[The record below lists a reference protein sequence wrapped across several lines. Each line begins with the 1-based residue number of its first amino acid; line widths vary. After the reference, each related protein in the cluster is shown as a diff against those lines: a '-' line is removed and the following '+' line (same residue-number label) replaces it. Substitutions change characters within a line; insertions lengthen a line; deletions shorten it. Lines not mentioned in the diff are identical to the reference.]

1 MILRMMPGGD
11 TIDFDALTAKPEDV
25 IEGLVFVGEGSE
37 EEQTGTLPDR
47 ADMHGAPGLDESHS
61 NVPVHQSVDIK
72 TQTDTNGDVQIALA
86 PPLGRYPGND
96 TAYVGCYPAE
106 IGIEPEKIVSGQVVG
121 GVTGTYGSDATVTS
135 ADVRDGKVYYDA
147 EGRQIGNAGDF
158 AAAAATLNCG
168 ESYTIQKGFHQQ
180 GTVRAN
186 SLGSQTQPQGDDSNA
201 ASAQI
206 LKGYGAWS
214 NGAYRSGT
222 MKNISGDATIKH
234 TSSDGTPVVVG
245 DSCYQT
251 KNSDNTTRFEI
262 RYNDTAGYISKPTF
276 FAIGLDKLR
285 SALGIVASVIKNGTT
300 IAGLSGTYGAD
311 ATAEAGHIL
320 SGKSAYGKNGKVTGS
335 MALTAGKIKK
345 GETLAGI
352 TGTWYGN
359 KKCIKAFAVRGF
371 GASSGDYEPSDS
383 ESFTMPANGTVYY
396 GGASCFYNGSG
407 TGTLRIYKN
416 GSAVDN
422 RDGSGG
428 YDWRGTMFNKSFS
441 ANAGDVI
448 TVEATASS
456 GAATMCCIQAVIVY

>member
-11 TIDFDALTAKPEDV
+11 TIDFDSLTADPADV
-25 IEGLVFVGEGSE
+25 VAGRVFVGEGSE

-47 ADMHGAPGLDESHS
+47 AEMHGAPGLDSSHP
-61 NVPVHQSVDIK
+61 NIPVHQSVDIK
-72 TQTDTNGDVQIALA
+72 TNTDTNGDIQIALA
-86 PPLGRYPGND
+86 PPLGKYPGG
-96 TAYVGCYPAE
+96 TSAYVGCYPAE
-106 IGIEPEKIVSGQVVG
+106 IGIEPEKIVYGQTVG
-121 GVTGTYGSDATVTS
+121 GIQGTYGADSTATVN
-135 ADVRDGKVYYDA
+135 DVRDGKVYYDKT
-147 EGRQIGNAGDF
+147 GRKIGSGGDF
-158 AAAAATLNCG
+158 AAAAATINCG
-168 ESYTIQKGFHQQ
+168 ESYTIQRGFHQQ

-186 SLGSQTQPQGDDSNA
+186 SLGSQTQPQGSDANASN
-201 ASAQI
+201 AQI

-234 TSSDGTPVVVG
+234 TSSDNSPVVVG
-245 DSCYQT
+245 DACYQT
-251 KNSDNTTRFEI
+251 KNSDNTDRFEI
-262 RYNDTAGYISKPTF
+262 RYNGDPGYISKPTF

-320 SGKSAYGKNGKVTGS
+320 SGKSAYGKNGKINGT

-352 TGTWYGN
+352 TGTWDGN
-359 KKCIKAFAVRGF
+359 KKCIAATAWCGF
-371 GASSGDYEPSDS
+371 GTSAYTPDS
-383 ESFTMPANGTVYY
+383 QSFTMPANGTVYY
-396 GGASCFYNGSG
+396 GGVSCFYGGSG
-407 TGTLRIYKN
+407 VGTLRIYKN
-416 GSAVDN
+416 GSVVDS
-422 RDGSGG
+422 RDKEGSSIV
-428 YDWRGTMFNKSFS
+428 RGSMVNKSFN
-441 ANAGDVI
+441 ANEGDVI

>member
-47 ADMHGAPGLDESHS
+47 AEMHGAPGLDESHPD
-61 NVPVHQSVDIK
+61 VPVHQSVDIK

-106 IGIEPEKIVSGQVVG
+106 IGIEPEKIVSGQIVG
-121 GVTGTYGSDATVTS
+121 GVTGTYGSDATVTP

-158 AAAAATLNCG
+158 SAAAATLNCG
-168 ESYTIQKGFHQQ
+168 ESYTVQKGFHQQ

-186 SLGSQTQPQGDDSNA
+186 SLGSQTQPQGTDANA
-201 ASAQI
+201 SAAQI
-206 LKGYGAWS
+206 LTGYGAWA
-214 NGAYRSGT
+214 NGSYRSGT
-222 MKNISGDATIKH
+222 MKNISADAVIEH
-234 TSSDGTPVVVG
+234 TSSDDTPVVVG
-245 DSCYQT
+245 DECYQT
-251 KNSDNTTRFEI
+251 RNSDNVSRFEI

-285 SALGIVASVIKNGTT
+285 SALGIVAGVIKNGTT

-320 SGKSAYGKNGKVTGS
+320 NGKTAYGKNGKITGS

-359 KKCIKAFAVRGF
+359 KKCIAATAWCGF
-371 GASSGDYEPSDS
+371 GTSAYTPDS
-383 ESFTMPANGTVYY
+383 QSFTMPANGTVYY
-396 GGASCFYNGSG
+396 GGVSCFYGGSG
-407 TGTLRIYKN
+407 AGTLRIYKN
-416 GSAVDN
+416 GSVVDS
-422 RDGSGG
+422 RDKEGSFIV
-428 YDWRGTMFNKSFS
+428 RGSMVNKSFN
-441 ANAGDVI
+441 ANEGDVI

-456 GAATMCCIQAVIVY
+456 GAATMCVIQAVIVY